1 MIDSGIVHCLL
12 CGPTDDDIDFVSIP
26 FNTLHWDNITKENN
40 LTSEEG
46 AFLKIGIKSFEIEA
60 L

>member
-1 MIDSGIVHCLL
+1 MIDFGIMYCLW
-12 CGPTDDDIDFVSIP
+12 CGPTNDGIDFVAILS
-26 FNTLHWDNITKENN
+26 NTLHWDNITKENN

-46 AFLKIGIKSFEIEA
+46 AFLKISIKAFEIEA